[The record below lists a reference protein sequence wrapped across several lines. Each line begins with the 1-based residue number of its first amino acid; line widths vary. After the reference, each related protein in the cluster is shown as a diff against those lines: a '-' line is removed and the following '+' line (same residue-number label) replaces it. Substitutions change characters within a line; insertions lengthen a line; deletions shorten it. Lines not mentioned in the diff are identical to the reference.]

1 MFKDFL
7 SIDQFN
13 YILLKILQ
21 KNLKGIYNVSIGKKI
36 FIKELLK
43 ALNKGKKL
51 KYFKEKKISSND
63 SFYLNN
69 DKLKKKIRIKITKHS
84 LFRYCYNI

>member
-1 MFKDFL
+1 M
-7 SIDQFN
+7 
-13 YILLKILQ
+13 
-21 KNLKGIYNVSIGKKI
+21 
-36 FIKELLK
+36 K

-51 KYFKEKKISSND
+51 RYFKEKKISSND